1 MSKHRMVDGRLLQMN
16 KRYGQLKQKQKI
28 KISEWMYEAYR
39 KQAAEN
45 LSDEEA
51 LQLVFDRIEDAKI
64 WIPEHEIVN
73 HYRAKKSQ
81 FRKRLDGENVPQHI
95 YAMESILDKATQKMD
110 ALEKK
115 IVEYEEFQSEIKK
128 LEAYYTSQQWK
139 DDYAMDEAGAFPQK
153 LKRGVLSQDG
163 IWNMLERNRELI
175 RRIGISEM
183 QEHDN
188 DVQIHIAANYN
199 QTLDHRG
206 PK

>member
-1 MSKHRMVDGRLLQMN
+1 MVDGRLLQMN

-45 LSDEEA
+45 LSDDEA
-51 LQLVFDRIEDAKI
+51 LQLVFDRIENAKI
-64 WIPEHEIVN
+64 WIPEHEIVS

-81 FRKRLDGENVPQHI
+81 FRKRLAGENVPQHI
-95 YAMESILDKATQKMD
+95 YVMESILDKATHKMD
-110 ALEKK
+110 ALEKM
-115 IVEYEEFQSEIKK
+115 ISEYEDFQSEIKK
-128 LEAYYTSQQWK
+128 LEAYDTSQQWK
-139 DDYAMDEAGAFPQK
+139 DDYAMDEVGSFPQK

-188 DVQIHIAANYN
+188 D
-199 QTLDHRG
+199 DHTHMQDIY
-206 PK
+206 KQ

>member
-28 KISEWMYEAYR
+28 KISEWMYEAFR

-45 LSDEEA
+45 LSDEEV

-64 WIPEHEIVN
+64 WIPEHEIVS
-73 HYRAKKSQ
+73 HYRSKKSQ

-95 YAMESILDKATQKMD
+95 YAMESILVKATQKMD

-115 IVEYEEFQSEIKK
+115 IAEYEEFQSEIKK

-175 RRIGISEM
+175 RKIGISEM
-183 QEHDN
+183 QEHEN
-188 DVQIHIAANYN
+188 DDHIHMQDI
-199 QTLDHRG
+199 
-206 PK
+206 

>member
-16 KRYGQLKQKQKI
+16 KKYGQLKQKQKQ
-28 KISEWMYEAYR
+28 KISGWMYEAYR
-39 KQAAEN
+39 KQAEEN

-64 WIPEHEIVN
+64 WIPEHEIVSR
-73 HYRAKKSQ
+73 YRAKKNQ
-81 FRKRLDGENVPQHI
+81 FGKRLAGENIPQHI
-95 YAMESILDKATQKMD
+95 YAMENILDKATYMMD
-110 ALEKK
+110 TLEKK
-115 IVEYEEFQSEIKK
+115 IAEYEDFLSEIEK

-139 DDYAMDEAGAFPQK
+139 DDYAMDEAGKFPEK

-175 RRIGISEM
+175 QRIGISET

-188 DVQIHIAANYN
+188 NGQPH
-199 QTLDHRG
+199 T
-206 PK
+206 